1 MSLGELL
8 KGGYISSSSGM
19 RRRKR
24 TWKVARPKTNGKRTN
39 GKRTKRKRT
48 NGKRTKRKRTKR
60 KRTNK
65 NKR

>member
-24 TWKVARPKTNGKRTN
+24 TWKVARPKTNGKRT
-39 GKRTKRKRT
+39 KRKRT
-48 NGKRTKRKRTKR
+48 NGKRTKIKRTKRKRTKR

>member
-24 TWKVARPKTNGKRTN
+24 TWKVARPKTKR
-39 GKRTKRKRT
+39 KRTKRKRT
-48 NGKRTKRKRTKR
+48 KRKRTKRKRTKR

>member
-39 GKRTKRKRT
+39 GKRTQR
-48 NGKRTKRKRTKR
+48 KRTKRKRTKR
-60 KRTNK
+60 KRKRTNK

>member
-48 NGKRTKRKRTKR
+48 N
-60 KRTNK
+60 K